1 MGAQTKEANINAGV
15 AAARQI
21 ADYFKTGNET
31 FRLNK

>member
-1 MGAQTKEANINAGV
+1 MGAQTKEANVNAGV